1 LVNNR
6 AMSRLVVITTGGTI
20 ATTIGADGVA
30 RPTQTGGDLV
40 AGLDPRSRLDVVDLM
55 AVDSSQLLP
64 RDWDRI
70 TAAVLAAVDAG
81 ADGVVITHGTDT
93 LEETALW
100 LDATYAGSTPVVL
113 TGAMRSS
120 DEPDADGPGNLA
132 DALSVAASPAA
143 RGLGV
148 LVAFAGTV
156 WQPLGLTK
164 AGARLRGSAL
174 GTVTG
179 GEVAMDGVKRQPAL
193 GAARPATS
201 GFSSPAAADAPRVDV
216 IAAFA
221 GSDAVAM
228 DACVAAGA
236 RGIVLEALG
245 SGNAPDAVVDG
256 VRRCRGAGVEVAI
269 STRVPEGKV
278 TARYGPGRALLDAG
292 AVMVPTLR
300 PAQARVLMMAAL
312 AVGSPVADVFAAWG

>member
-1 LVNNR
+1 MVNNR
-6 AMSRLVVITTGGTI
+6 GMTRLVVITTGGTI
-20 ATTIGADGVA
+20 ATSTGTDGVA
-30 RPTQTGGDLV
+30 RPTQTGDDLV
-40 AGLDPRSRLDVVDLM
+40 AGLDPRVELEIVDLM
-55 AVDSSQLLP
+55 SVDSSQLVP

-70 TAAVLAAVDAG
+70 RAAVVAAADAG

-93 LEETALW
+93 MEETALW

-120 DEPDADGPGNLA
+120 DDPDPDGPGNIA
-132 DALSVAASPAA
+132 DALTVAASPAA

-148 LVAFAGTV
+148 LVGFAGTV

-164 AGARLRGSAL
+164 TGAQFSGSAL
-174 GTVTG
+174 GTVDDG
-179 GEVAMDGVKRQPAL
+179 DVAIDGVKRRPAL
-193 GAARPATS
+193 G
-201 GFSSPAAADAPRVDV
+201 SPAAADAPRVDV
-216 IAAFA
+216 VATFA
-221 GSDAVAM
+221 GSDAVAI

-256 VRRCRGAGVEVAI
+256 VRRCVRAGVAVAI
-269 STRVPEGKV
+269 SSRVSGATV
-278 TARYGPGRALLDAG
+278 TARYGPGRALVDAG
-292 AVMVPTLR
+292 AVVVPTLR

-312 AVGSPVADVFAAWG
+312 AVGSVVADVFAAWG

>member
-1 LVNNR
+1 MVNNR
-6 AMSRLVVITTGGTI
+6 GMTRLAVITTGGTI
-20 ATTIGADGVA
+20 ATSTGADGVA

-40 AGLDPRSRLDVVDLM
+40 AGLDPRSELDVVDLM
-55 AVDSSQLLP
+55 AVDSSQLGP
-64 RDWDRI
+64 HDWDRI
-70 TAAVLAAVDAG
+70 GAAVRAAVDAG

-93 LEETALW
+93 MEETALW

-120 DEPDADGPGNLA
+120 DEPHPDGPGNLA
-132 DALSVAASPAA
+132 DALSMAASPAA

-148 LVAFAGTV
+148 LVGFAGFV

-164 AGARLRGSAL
+164 TGAQFDGSAL
-174 GTVTG
+174 GTVRG
-179 GEVAMDGVKRQPAL
+179 GHVMIDGAKRRPAL
-193 GAARPATS
+193 GSLAAGA
-201 GFSSPAAADAPRVDV
+201 APRVDV
-216 IAAFA
+216 VATYA

-245 SGNAPDAVVDG
+245 SGNAPDAVLEG
-256 VRRCRGAGVEVAI
+256 VRRCRRTGVAVAI
-269 STRVPEGKV
+269 STRVAGGTV
-278 TARYGPGRALLDAG
+278 TARYGPGQALVDAG
-292 AVMVPTLR
+292 AVVVPTLR

-312 AVGSPVADVFAAWG
+312 AGGSPVADVFASWG